1 MIARRVSSLFA
12 ILTAFLSLL
21 SGCVTTRLYSETEL
35 SAVGRQCGIAEG
47 EVVQEADE
55 PRILFLY
62 TVGPSKAQV
71 SCVAQW
77 SRKHKLHLAFIEGA
91 QWTNE

>member
-1 MIARRVSSLFA
+1 MNLRHLPAV
-12 ILTAFLSLL
+12 ILLLLTPSLL
-21 SGCVTTRLYSETEL
+21 GSCATTRLYSAEEL
-35 SAVGRQCGIAEG
+35 SAVGRACGVAEG

-62 TVGPSKAQV
+62 TVGPSKAQL

-77 SRKHKLHLAFIEGA
+77 SRKHNLHLAFIEGVN
-91 QWTNE
+91 WTNQ